1 MVRAPRGPSTSRAF
15 TVLVTS
21 GLLAEGA
28 AAWLAY
34 RWAAQA
40 LPCRWAPA
48 RAVFGPSTTCP
59 VPIALVGHHT
69 LVPVALLGLLVTVSV
84 TLFARS
90 LAAIAVATLRAKRDC
105 ARRAIRYPLPSAASL
120 PRPAMSARWLVVIA
134 QDEPAAFCIGLFYP
148 WVVVSSGALPRL
160 SEPGLQ
166 AVLGHELSHRR
177 RRDPLRHA
185 LAKSVA
191 CGLFFLPSLRDLAD
205 ATRAENEVSADAKA
219 VRYSG
224 KAALAGALLE
234 VLGHPAPAGSAAM
247 ATRDL
252 VLLRLDALES
262 GERPKVELRPVR
274 MFLSAA
280 VVAALLGAAAWLPR
294 YPGSRTVELP
304 SHPVPPPHKVLLPH
318 PGRS

>member
-15 TVLVTS
+15 IVLVTS

-28 AAWLAY
+28 AAWLTY

-40 LPCRWAPA
+40 LACRWAPA
-48 RAVFGPSTTCP
+48 RAVFGQSTTCP

-69 LVPVALLGLLVTVSV
+69 LVPVALLGLLVAASV
-84 TLFARS
+84 ILFARS
-90 LAAIAVATLRAKRDC
+90 LAATAVATLRAKRDC
-105 ARRAIRYPLPSAASL
+105 ARRAVGYPLPVASSL
-120 PRPAMSARWLVVIA
+120 PRPAGSARWLVVIA
-134 QDEPAAFCIGLFYP
+134 QDEPAAFCIGLLRP
-148 WVVVSSGALPRL
+148 SVVVSSGLVSRL
-160 SEPGLQ
+160 AEPGLR
-166 AVLGHELSHRR
+166 AVVDHELAHRR
-177 RRDPLRHA
+177 RHDPLRYA
-185 LAKSVA
+185 LAKSAA
-191 CGLFFLPSLRDLAD
+191 CSLFFLPSLRDLAD
-205 ATRAENEVSADAKA
+205 ATLVENEVSADAKA
-219 VRYSG
+219 VCYSG

-274 MFLSAA
+274 MFLSVA

-304 SHPVPPPHKVLLPH
+304 SHPVPPSHRVLLPH